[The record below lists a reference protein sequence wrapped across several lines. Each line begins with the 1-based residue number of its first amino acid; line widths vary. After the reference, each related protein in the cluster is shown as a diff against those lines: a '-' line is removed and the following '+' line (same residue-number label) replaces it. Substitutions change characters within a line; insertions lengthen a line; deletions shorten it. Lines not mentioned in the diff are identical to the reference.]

1 MSLMEAGVFFFV
13 RNRFFRTKVSESSG
27 AAQYRCESQAR
38 IQDFEK
44 GGEFL

>member
-1 MSLMEAGVFFFV
+1 MTDVALVSLTDTSYQGWKFDIHEG
-13 RNRFFRTKVSESSG
+13 
-27 AAQYRCESQAR
+27 QQAR